1 MAGADMSDDLKGNAL
16 VNDALSSAL
25 RSGGNAL
32 DNIPAL
38 LKRVLL
44 AESWRHF
51 VTRRGDEVT
60 HERFESFVVTP
71 PLKGLGGTVDLIKR
85 IVEDDKAT
93 LDLLDQTLQ
102 NPVGVWTE
110 VDQGDIDNVMVSKI
124 NPPTGNSATQALR
137 RLRKDAPELHA
148 EVLAG
153 NLTAHA
159 AMVKAGYR
167 PRTGTVRYDDPE
179 STARSLRRHM
189 PPDTRRALARLLL
202 DD

>member
-1 MAGADMSDDLKGNAL
+1 MSDDLKANAL

-60 HERFESFVVTP
+60 HERFESFVVPP

-85 IVEDDKAT
+85 VVEDDKAT
-93 LDLLDQTLQ
+93 LDLLDQALEGRQ
-102 NPVGVWTE
+102 GERSDLVNNINE
-110 VDQGDIDNVMVSKI
+110 VRPQGTSQ
-124 NPPTGNSATQALR
+124 SQALR
-137 RLRKDAPELHA
+137 RLRKDEPELHA

>member
-1 MAGADMSDDLKGNAL
+1 MSDDLKANAL

-85 IVEDDKAT
+85 VVEDDKAT
-93 LDLLDQTLQ
+93 LDLLDQALEGRQ
-102 NPVGVWTE
+102 GERSDLVNNINE
-110 VDQGDIDNVMVSKI
+110 VRPQGTSQ
-124 NPPTGNSATQALR
+124 SQALR
-137 RLRKDAPELHA
+137 RLRKDEPELHA

>member
-1 MAGADMSDDLKGNAL
+1 MAGADMSDDLKANAL

-85 IVEDDKAT
+85 VVEDDKAT
-93 LDLLDQTLQ
+93 LDLLDQALEGRQ
-102 NPVGVWTE
+102 GERSDLVNNINE
-110 VDQGDIDNVMVSKI
+110 VRPQGTSQ
-124 NPPTGNSATQALR
+124 SQALR
-137 RLRKDAPELHA
+137 RLRKDEPELHA